1 MKNPWALLFT
11 SVAVRRG
18 SPCGFSA
25 CVIFWGCT
33 AALWWNRTSWA
44 QNLPVGQRESQA
56 HLPSLPCFLCFPSV
70 SSFPHRTP
78 PHTLIFSPSLYA
90 GPQGSLES
98 PQVAPIMAELTVE
111 TRTSVDWQKRCL
123 ALETQ
128 LFRFRLQAS
137 KIRELLADKVSP
149 GEQVVSKVPEEIT
162 VTEESRGRPTFFSF
176 FVF

>member
-1 MKNPWALLFT
+1 MMKQDQLSSELARGTEGEPGSLTFPTLFPLL
-11 SVAVRRG
+11 SVG
-18 SPCGFSA
+18 LLLSPP
-25 CVIFWGCT
+25 
-33 AALWWNRTSWA
+33 N
-44 QNLPVGQRESQA
+44 
-56 HLPSLPCFLCFPSV
+56 
-70 SSFPHRTP
+70 SSS
-78 PHTLIFSPSLYA
+78 HTYLFPSLYT

-98 PQVAPIMAELTVE
+98 PQGAPIMAELTVE
-111 TRTSVDWQKRCL
+111 TRASVDWQKRCL

-162 VTEESRGRPTFFSF
+162 VREESWGRSTLFSF

>member
-1 MKNPWALLFT
+1 MKNQWALLFT
-11 SVAVRRG
+11 SVIGDEVLLAVSQILRFFAKIAQRPYDETG
-18 SPCGFSA
+18 PAGLRA
-25 CVIFWGCT
+25 CRCDGGRARLT
-33 AALWWNRTSWA
+33 Y
-44 QNLPVGQRESQA
+44 LPR
-56 HLPSLPCFLCFPSV
+56 PFPPN
-70 SSFPHRTP
+70 SSS
-78 PHTLIFSPSLYA
+78 HTYLFPSLYA

-111 TRTSVDWQKRCL
+111 TRTSVDWQKRYL

-149 GEQVVSKVPEEIT
+149 GEQVVSKAPAEIT
-162 VTEESRGRPTFFSF
+162 VREESWRRPTFFFFSF